1 MKINKSIALIAL
13 AAASFAAQADGITFN
28 TPVTYTQSVTYAAG
42 VTYLAPVTFSES
54 AKAPALVQATAE
66 PVMLERVIVTP
77 SRSYAESEWHALR
90 LASNE
95 PKRRRAEATRY
106 LHVHSETAPRQ
117 DSHVARVLRL
127 LIQ

>member
-1 MKINKSIALIAL
+1 MKMNKPTVLFAL
-13 AAASFAAQADGITFN
+13 AAVSFAAQAEGVTFN
-28 TPVTYTQSVTYAAG
+28 TPVTYTQPVTYAAG

-54 AKAPALVQATAE
+54 ARAPALVQAAAE

-90 LASNE
+90 LASNA
-95 PKRRRAEATRY
+95 PKPRRAEATRY
-106 LHVHSETAPRQ
+106 LHVHSEAAPRQ
-117 DSHVARVLRL
+117 DGHLVRVLRL